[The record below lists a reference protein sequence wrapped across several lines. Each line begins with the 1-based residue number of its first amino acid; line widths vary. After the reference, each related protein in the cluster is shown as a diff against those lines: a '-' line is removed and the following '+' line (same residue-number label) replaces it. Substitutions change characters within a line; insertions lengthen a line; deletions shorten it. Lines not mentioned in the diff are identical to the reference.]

1 MFCAIGETLLGG
13 ITFSVGKPF
22 FIPMNGDRLHA
33 VPTHEFV
40 VGSKIT
46 AVVFES
52 SVKSPP
58 RISVV
63 GVVNVFGLIPLRP
76 WYLSYVTKKKPF
88 LLVRGIGPPT
98 DATNS
103 FWCSTGFFAGIV
115 FPFASCWVSAGAVKP
130 QVSKIVLRTKSATV
144 P

>member
-1 MFCAIGETLLGG
+1 MYCAIGETLLVG

-33 VPTHEFV
+33 LPTHEFV

-63 GVVNVFGLIPLRP
+63 GVVNVFGLLPLRP
-76 WYLSYVTKKKPF
+76 WYFSYVTHNNPF
-88 LLVRGIGPPT
+88 LLSTAIPPPPT
-98 DATNS
+98 TPTS
-103 FWCSTGFFAGIV
+103 
-115 FPFASCWVSAGAVKP
+115 
-130 QVSKIVLRTKSATV
+130 L
-144 P
+144 